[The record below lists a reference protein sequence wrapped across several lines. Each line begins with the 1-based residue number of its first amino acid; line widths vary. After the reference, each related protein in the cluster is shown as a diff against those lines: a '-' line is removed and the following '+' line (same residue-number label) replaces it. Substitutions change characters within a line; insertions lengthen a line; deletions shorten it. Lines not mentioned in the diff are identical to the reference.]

1 MEVRRYKET
10 HPWIDFRYDAR
21 LDETSCLLG
30 EAFSKCQ
37 HLAGTPLKPRL
48 AQRLS
53 NIYLVRGAVAT
64 TAIEGN
70 TLTEQ
75 EVMSL
80 RDQRKSLP
88 PSQRYLQQE
97 VDNVIAA
104 LQTIDRNVMS
114 GETLRITPEW
124 IKEQNA
130 RILMNLD
137 LQDHVRPG
145 EYTTSQLTVGGGI
158 YRPVPPEDVPY
169 LVERLCEWL
178 EELRTPLQ
186 KAETRPDHRF
196 FVSFYAAVL
205 GHLYLAW
212 VHPFGDGNGRTARML
227 ECALLA
233 HSGVVPWVSA
243 NLLSDHYKRT
253 RSRYYEMLERAS
265 RARDVRG
272 FLAYSAQGF
281 VDMVRG
287 QIQDVQAM
295 QRETAWVNYV
305 HERFQ
310 NEPPGST
317 QQRRRLLTLTLPEDK
332 LTSRREV
339 RRLSASLAEL
349 YAGKEDKTVTRDL
362 NRLVEL
368 GLIRRSEG
376 GYRPQVEIMD
386 AFMPATSS

>member
-1 MEVRRYKET
+1 MEGRRYQET
-10 HPWIDFRYDAR
+10 HPWIDFRYDVR
-21 LDETSCLLG
+21 LDETSALLG

-37 HLAGTPLKPRL
+37 HLAGTPLQPGL

-53 NIYLVRGAVAT
+53 NVYLVRGAVAT

-75 EVMSL
+75 EVMNL
-80 RDQRKSLP
+80 REQRRSLP

-104 LQTIDRNVMS
+104 LQTIDHNVMS
-114 GETLRITPEW
+114 AEKLKITPEW
-124 IKEQNA
+124 VMAQNV

-137 LQDHVRPG
+137 LPGHVRPG
-145 EYTTSQLTVGGGI
+145 EYTVSQLTVGGGI
-158 YRPVPPEDVPY
+158 YRPVPPQDVSY
-169 LVERLCEWL
+169 LMRRLCEWL
-178 EELRTPLQ
+178 EELRAPLQ
-186 KAETRPDHRF
+186 KPETPPHHRF

-227 ECALLA
+227 ECAVLA

-243 NLLSDHYKRT
+243 NLLSDHYNRT
-253 RSRYYEMLERAS
+253 RSRYYEMLDRAS
-265 RARDVRG
+265 QARDVHG
-272 FLAYSAQGF
+272 FVAYSVQGF
-281 VDMVRG
+281 VDMMRG

-305 HERFQ
+305 HEQFQ

-339 RRLSASLAEL
+339 RRLSAPLAEM

-368 GLIRRSEG
+368 GLIGRYER
-376 GYRPQVEIMD
+376 GYRARVEIMD
-386 AFMPATSS
+386 AFMPATST